1 MSGLDAGPT
10 RTEHID
16 VSGLDRRTVEALC
29 LELRALAKRYG
40 IEVAELRVVGARE
53 GAASVDESG

>member
-1 MSGLDAGPT
+1 MTGDGT
-10 RTEHID
+10 MDRIEHID

-40 IEVAELRVVGARE
+40 IEVAELRIVGARE
-53 GAASVDESG
+53 DAAAPGESG